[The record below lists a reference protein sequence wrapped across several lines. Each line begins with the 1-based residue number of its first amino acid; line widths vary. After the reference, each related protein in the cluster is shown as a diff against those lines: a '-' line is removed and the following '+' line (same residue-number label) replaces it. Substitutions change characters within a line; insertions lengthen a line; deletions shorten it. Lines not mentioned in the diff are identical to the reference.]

1 MFPKMMEMR
10 IRKNFVEIIFRDY
23 LLKEFIT
30 KIILFLDDFNEKK
43 IFNYCH
49 QNVCLLYIYKLYT
62 FSYMIIMSYYT
73 V

>member
-49 QNVCLLYIYKLYT
+49 QNVCLLYIYKL
-62 FSYMIIMSYYT
+62 
-73 V
+73 